1 MGSEPDAE
9 AEISARKE
17 GLGTQLRGG
26 LGALPRLGLRAWRP
40 AKAADN
46 HTISLGLS
54 KTPAYPSHVCLKNLL
69 PETIRSLF
77 SVPLGVNQKS
87 FGEQKEEEKLQ
98 EQQARERKQGEE
110 QRQSEWRETLQRER
124 RELERLE
131 QQRVVMLVGEG
142 VPCVSKSSEEW
153 GSEPALGG
161 LRTAVEHTG
170 LLVQGRGPAQSCA
183 SSSGPEN
190 RLMNEEDLVLQLI
203 FSL

>member
-1 MGSEPDAE
+1 MGTEPDAE

-26 LGALPRLGLRAWRP
+26 QGALPRLGLRAWRP

-87 FGEQKEEEKLQ
+87 LGEQKEEEKLQ

-142 VPCVSKSSEEW
+142 VPCVSKS
-153 GSEPALGG
+153 
-161 LRTAVEHTG
+161 
-170 LLVQGRGPAQSCA
+170 
-183 SSSGPEN
+183 
-190 RLMNEEDLVLQLI
+190 
-203 FSL
+203 